1 MDYTNGLG
9 GIYVVDPQT
18 GDANRV
24 ASDAPASK
32 QEAKSEAPAKAKAS
46 RTITTEALKDAPSL

>member
-18 GDANRV
+18 GEANRV
-24 ASDAPASK
+24 TSDARAPE
-32 QEAKSEAPAKAKAS
+32 QETKAEAPAKAKAS
-46 RTITTEALKDAPSL
+46 RTSTPEALNDAPSL

>member
-18 GDANRV
+18 GEANRV
-24 ASDAPASK
+24 ASDAGAPE
-32 QEAKSEAPAKAKAS
+32 QEPKPEAPAKAKAS
-46 RTITTEALKDAPSL
+46 RSSTTEALNDAPSL